1 MTGLA
6 ANVLN
11 AVCTLPGQGVS
22 GRSAVNDGPFAGS
35 AAERLQIL
43 ERYRRIAMVGLS
55 ADPYRPSHFAA
66 LYLLAN
72 GYEVIPVNPRAD
84 EILGRPSYP
93 SLREVPGSVEVV
105 DIFRHPAAVPDIVD
119 DALDIGAGVIWMQ
132 LGVIHDEAAQRA
144 HEAGLEVVMDR
155 CMKIEHARFFGGL
168 ATVGLNTGV
177 ISARRLASPTLSG
190 ARGAVQRDAVSKS

>member
-1 MTGLA
+1 MTATAHPIG
-6 ANVLN
+6 

-22 GRSAVNDGPFAGS
+22 GRSVVNDGPFAGS
-35 AAERLQIL
+35 SADRLQIL

-72 GYEVIPVNPRAD
+72 GYEVIPVNPKAD

-93 SLREVPGSVEVV
+93 SLREIPGPVEVV
-105 DIFRHPAAVPDIVD
+105 DIFRHAAAVPAIVEEAVDIEAHV
-119 DALDIGAGVIWMQ
+119 VWMQ
-132 LGVIHDEAAQRA
+132 LGVVHEAAARAAQR
-144 HEAGLEVVMDR
+144 AGLEVVMDR

-168 ATVGLNTGV
+168 ATLGLNTGV
-177 ISARRLASPTLSG
+177 LSARRP
-190 ARGAVQRDAVSKS
+190 RPVSRPPETDGVPPVTTHPD